1 MRRLAGWS
9 LAGGVLAGGLAGCP
23 RPPLQA
29 ERPTCTLISIND
41 TYQIEG
47 APDGSGGMARVRA
60 LRARAEAEVGQ
71 PVWLLHAGDFLYP
84 SLMSRS
90 LYGAQM
96 VRALNLLDGDAA
108 GFDPRMLVVFG
119 NHEFDKPKLE
129 DAPKLDAQIDASGF
143 RWLDAGVQFRE
154 RPDGTMMVDGP
165 NLVRQVVEPCGPL
178 KIGFVGATIPLPD
191 MGYAVGYVASFPDP
205 VEALRLQTAAARGA
219 GADYVIAI
227 THRFLADDIAALQ
240 TLGDSAPDLLIGGHE
255 HDRKQETI
263 NGRAILKADA
273 DARSAWRI
281 DLYVTPGASG
291 TGGPGAIRMVPRLED
306 LGAGAPADPIVQAA
320 VDAEWTSFGA
330 AFCADPA
337 RALPPGCLAD
347 AVGRAGVTLE
357 AEELKIRR
365 FETNFGDWVTDI
377 ARSAWPQAQ
386 IAFLNSGSLRLN
398 YDLPPGP
405 ISRKAIETM
414 FAYPTPLRL
423 LRLSGA
429 VLDQALSRT
438 VEAWTGN
445 GHWLQISGFAFR
457 HDTQA
462 GTHGPPWLLSD
473 LRTPVAPLTEIL
485 AVVPDYLVN
494 GNDGY
499 TMLNPGMIVDAGKD
513 SAGADRFELKAMV
526 LAALAAAPEGIAP
539 VREGRICSAGAPE
552 AEGMPC
558 LAP

>member
-1 MRRLAGWS
+1 VTEFVPDDRTDRTIVCRGVTLGEERMDPAERTLAEVLRDAGHATGCFGKWHNGTQWPYHP
-9 LAGGVLAGGLAGCP
+9 LARGFDTFYGFTEGHWGDYFD
-23 RPPLQA
+23 PPL
-29 ERPTCTLISIND
+29 EH
-41 TYQIEG
+41 
-47 APDGSGGMARVRA
+47 DGRFVRG
-60 LRARAEAEVGQ
+60 R
-71 PVWLLHAGDFLYP
+71 
-84 SLMSRS
+84 
-90 LYGAQM
+90 
-96 VRALNLLDGDAA
+96 
-108 GFDPRMLVVFG
+108 
-119 NHEFDKPKLE
+119 
-129 DAPKLDAQIDASGF
+129 
-143 RWLDAGVQFRE
+143 
-154 RPDGTMMVDGP
+154 
-165 NLVRQVVEPCGPL
+165 
-178 KIGFVGATIPLPD
+178 
-191 MGYAVGYVASFPDP
+191 GY
-205 VEALRLQTAAARGA
+205 
-219 GADYVIAI
+219 I
-227 THRFLADDIAALQ
+227 ADDIAALQ
-240 TLGDSAPDLLIGGHE
+240 TLGDSAPDLLIGGPE

-423 LRLSGA
+423 VRLSGA

-445 GHWLQISGFAFR
+445 GHWLQISGFAL
-457 HDTQA
+457 
-462 GTHGPPWLLSD
+462 GW
-473 LRTPVAPLTEIL
+473 IL
-485 AVVPDYLVN
+485 
-494 GNDGY
+494 
-499 TMLNPGMIVDAGKD
+499 
-513 SAGADRFELKAMV
+513 LKASSVTPKSFIWEPGVMNG
-526 LAALAAAPEGIAP
+526 LSL
-539 VREGRICSAGAPE
+539 
-552 AEGMPC
+552 GME
-558 LAP
+558 